1 MTLPGAAE
9 SVGEIRTAVSQLATD
24 CGFSEQKVE
33 AIRLA
38 VSEAASNAVIHGY
51 SENPGQITVSAELDD
66 DRVLE
71 VVIAD
76 QGRGML
82 PHRDS
87 DGLGLG
93 VPLMTTLS
101 DHVEIISATDMT
113 GTEVH
118 LYFRIA
124 D

>member
-9 SVGEIRTAVSQLATD
+9 SVGEIRAAVAQLAVD

-38 VSEAASNAVIHGY
+38 VSEAVSNAVIHGY
-51 SENPGQITVSAELDD
+51 SENPGQVTVSAELDE

>member
-1 MTLPGAAE
+1 MTLPGAPE
-9 SVGEIRTAVSQLATD
+9 SVGEIRTAVCELARSFRFPED
-24 CGFSEQKVE
+24 KVE

-38 VSEAASNAVIHGY
+38 VSEAATNAVIHGY
-51 SENPGQITVSAELDD
+51 GEDPGQITVTAEFEQGG
-66 DRVLE
+66 VLR

-76 QGRGML
+76 RGRGML

-93 VPLMTTLS
+93 VPLMSTLS
-101 DHVEIISATDMT
+101 DHLDITSPSNGA

-118 LYFRIA
+118 LYFRSG
-124 D
+124 

>member
-1 MTLPGAAE
+1 MALPSAPE
-9 SVGEIRTAVSQLATD
+9 SVGEIRAAISRLAAD
-24 CGFSEQKVE
+24 WGFPEHKIQ

-51 SENPGQITVSAELDD
+51 SEEPGPITVSAELTEDG
-66 DRVLE
+66 VMQ

-76 QGRGML
+76 QGLGML
-82 PHRDS
+82 PQRES

-101 DHVEIISATDMT
+101 DHLDITSPMNGA
-113 GTEVH
+113 GTEVR
-118 LYFRIA
+118 LYFHKT
-124 D
+124 